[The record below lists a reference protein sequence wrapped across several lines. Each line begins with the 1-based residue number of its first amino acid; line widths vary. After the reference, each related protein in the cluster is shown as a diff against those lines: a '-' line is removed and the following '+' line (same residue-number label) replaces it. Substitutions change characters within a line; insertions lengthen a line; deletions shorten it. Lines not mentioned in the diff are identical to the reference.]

1 MKKSL
6 FPTIGIIMYM
16 ILSIVNKFIV
26 KVPDY
31 IYISVGLLS
40 IILIII
46 GLIKDRKNKQAK
58 KIKS

>member
-6 FPTIGIIMYM
+6 LPILGIIIYI
-16 ILSIVNKFIV
+16 ILAVFDKFIL

-46 GLIKDRKNKQAK
+46 GLIKDRKNKKADC
-58 KIKS
+58 